1 MLTTQ
6 HLIKFSVLFHQWV
19 LFFQSLPRPFY
30 CVFIQHLNIVYSF
43 HSKDNSQSTLGILSY
58 SILSHSRDNQPTL
71 TLSISSVSLPIS
83 LLSCATPCI
92 LSHQILSHSMDNQT
106 DITPVLIL
114 FISTKSLVYNVPFQ
128 AFHHIRFFLT
138 VWTIRQIS
146 PCPNPLHL
154 YQVPCL

>member
-1 MLTTQ
+1 MC
-6 HLIKFSVLFHQWV
+6 FS
-19 LFFQSLPRPFY
+19 
-30 CVFIQHLNIVYSF
+30 NIPSIHNSF

-106 DITPVLIL
+106 DITLSKSSSSLPSPLSIMCHFRHSIILDSFPQQGLIL
-114 FISTKSLVYNVPFQ
+114 SISTFSPSPQSPF
-128 AFHHIRFFLT
+128 LSCGPSG
-138 VWTIRQIS
+138 VLS
-146 PCPNPLHL
+146 
-154 YQVPCL
+154 